1 MKLLIT
7 DIHHGNGGGH
17 VTYVL
22 NLIRGLRGDHDI
34 TVAAPPSG
42 RLMQRVR
49 EMDGVR
55 AVPTLYTSR
64 PFVLVREVAALR
76 RFLTKERFDVVHVNG
91 SADHR
96 HVMLATL
103 GMESRPRI
111 VWTKHNTNRLTSVGH
126 RLRAKLGTDAAIGVS
141 EYVGGMLKDSPYVYR
156 PIHVVRNGVDLEHWR
171 SVSATEKQNLRNALF
186 GPLPTGTLV
195 LGSSGGTDRNKG
207 WHLLVEAAARLPA
220 QLRERLRL
228 VVAGDPP
235 SAELRETVERSGMSA
250 QVCFPGLVSDV
261 KSVLGACDAG
271 FVVSFK
277 EAASYACYEAMA
289 MGLPTLVSD
298 AEALPENIRDGIE
311 GWIVPTGNVDALV
324 PVLQQM
330 LENPEALP
338 QMGMKAR
345 SRVESMFCVTQFVHQ
360 TQNVYRHVLSMSKGV
375 PALI

>member
-55 AVPTLYTSR
+55 AVPTFYTSR

-271 FVVSFK
+271 FVLSFK

-298 AEALPENIRDGIE
+298 AEALPENIRDGVE

>member
-1 MKLLIT
+1 
-7 DIHHGNGGGH
+7 
-17 VTYVL
+17 
-22 NLIRGLRGDHDI
+22 
-34 TVAAPPSG
+34 
-42 RLMQRVR
+42 
-49 EMDGVR
+49 R

-220 QLRERLRL
+220 QLRERSRR
-228 VVAGDPP
+228 VAAGAPP
-235 SAELRETVERSGMSA
+235 SAERREARERAGMPA
-250 QVCFPGLVSDV
+250 RVRLPGLASDGECA
-261 KSVLGACDAG
+261 LPARGAG
-271 FVVSFK
+271 VVRPCE
-277 EAASYACYEAMA
+277 EAACHACYGAMA
-289 MGLPTLVSD
+289 MGRPTLVSD
-298 AEALPENIRDGIE
+298 AE
-311 GWIVPTGNVDALV
+311 
-324 PVLQQM
+324 
-330 LENPEALP
+330 
-338 QMGMKAR
+338 
-345 SRVESMFCVTQFVHQ
+345 
-360 TQNVYRHVLSMSKGV
+360 
-375 PALI
+375 

>member
-55 AVPTLYTSR
+55 AVPTFYTSR
-64 PFVLVREVAALR
+64 PLVLVREVAALR

-186 GPLPTGTLV
+186 GPLPAGTLV

-271 FVVSFK
+271 FVLSFK

-298 AEALPENIRDGIE
+298 AEALPENIRDGVE

>member
-55 AVPTLYTSR
+55 AVPTFYTSR
-64 PFVLVREVAALR
+64 PLVLVREVAALR

-271 FVVSFK
+271 FVLSFK

-298 AEALPENIRDGIE
+298 AEALPENIRDGVE